1 MLDSKMKKNYDVVII
16 GGGAQGLSLA
26 YNLACKGLS
35 SVAVLDKSYPG
46 SGASGR
52 NGEMIRSAF
61 ASAEWIHFFDASLR
75 IWETLS
81 QELRFNLMFNRR
93 GYLILAST
101 PEELA
106 VCRTGLELQKSYGLK
121 TCHLDEK
128 EVRKLVPALNPEM
141 VHGGI
146 LQTDAGF
153 ARHDALVW
161 AYMRAARRLNVD
173 IFSYTEVT
181 GIGTKNGEIN
191 SISTTRGAIETPTAV
206 NAAGGQ
212 AGHIA
217 KMVGVQLPSKTYCL
231 EMIVTEPLK
240 PFLTPALASLNTMS
254 YMHQSTRGEFSG
266 GSDLEE
272 FEPSNSLKS
281 TWLLTRDMAEKFVRL
296 FPGLAGVRLMRQWG
310 GLVDMT
316 ADIAPVLGPV
326 PGIKGFILDCGWVY
340 GFMGAPAGGKF
351 LAEYILS
358 GAMPPEIAPF
368 GLERFKTGKLVPDK
382 SLLLKI

>member
-1 MLDSKMKKNYDVVII
+1 MKNNYDVVII
-16 GGGAQGLSLA
+16 GGGGQGLSLA
-26 YNLACKGLS
+26 YNLASRGLTN
-35 SVAVLDKSYPG
+35 VAVLDRSYPG

-61 ASAEWIHFFDASLR
+61 ASTEWIRFFDASLR

-81 QELRFNLMFNRR
+81 RELRFNLMFNLR

-106 VCRTGLELQKSYGLK
+106 ICRTSLQLQKSHGLK
-121 TCHLDEK
+121 TFLLDEI
-128 EVRKLVPALNPEM
+128 EIRKLIPALNPEM

-146 LQTDAGF
+146 MQPNAGF

-161 AYMRAARRLNVD
+161 AYLRAARRMQVD
-173 IFSYTEVT
+173 IFPHTEVT
-181 GIGTKNGEIN
+181 GIKTENGSVKSVI
-191 SISTTRGAIETPTAV
+191 TTRGVVETPMVV

-212 AGHIA
+212 AGSVA
-217 KMVGVQLPSKTYCL
+217 AMVGVRLPSNTYRL

-240 PFLTPALASLNTMS
+240 PFLGPALASLNAPG
-254 YMHQSTRGEFSG
+254 YMHQTTRGEFAG
-266 GSDLEE
+266 GADLEE
-272 FEPSNSLKS
+272 FEPSNSLSS
-281 TWLLTRDMAEKFVRL
+281 TWLLTRHMARKFVRL

-316 ADIAPVLGPV
+316 GDIAPVLGPV
-326 PGIKGFILDCGWVY
+326 PGIKGFVLDCGWVY

-351 LAEYILS
+351 LADYILS
-358 GAMPPEIAPF
+358 GKMPTEIAPF
-368 GLERFKTGKLVPDK
+368 GLERFKTGKLVHDQ
-382 SLLLKI
+382 SLLLKS

>member
-1 MLDSKMKKNYDVVII
+1 MKKNYDVVII

-26 YNLACKGLS
+26 YNLARKGLS
-35 SVAVLDKSYPG
+35 SVAVLDQSYPG

-52 NGEMIRSAF
+52 NGEMVRSAF
-61 ASAEWIHFFDASLR
+61 ASAEWVRFFDASIT

-81 QELRFNLMFNRR
+81 QELDFNVMFNRR
-93 GYLILAST
+93 GYLVLAST
-101 PEELA
+101 SKELA
-106 VCRTGLELQKSYGLK
+106 LCQSSIELQKSFGLK
-121 TCHLDEK
+121 THLLDDND
-128 EVRKLVPALNPEM
+128 VRKLVPALNPEM
-141 VHGGI
+141 AGGGI
-146 LQTDAGF
+146 LQPNAGF

-161 AYMRAARRLNVD
+161 AYGRAARRLKVD
-173 IFSYTEVT
+173 IFSFSEVT
-181 GIGTKNGEIN
+181 GIAVENGKIKNVTTTKGL
-191 SISTTRGAIETPTAV
+191 IETLTVV
-206 NAAGGQ
+206 NAAGGH

-217 KMVGVQLPSKTYCL
+217 QMVGVQLPSNTYCL

-240 PFLTPALASLNTMS
+240 PFLTPALASLNTIS
-254 YMHQSTRGEFSG
+254 YMHQTTRGEFAG
-266 GSDLEE
+266 GSDLETLD
-272 FEPSNSLKS
+272 PSNSLKS
-281 TWLLTRDMAEKFVRL
+281 TLLLTRDMMNKFVRL

-316 ADIAPVLGPV
+316 EDIAPVLGPV

-358 GAMPPEIAPF
+358 GALPPEIAPF
-368 GLERFKTGKLVPDK
+368 GLQRFKLGKLVPDK

>member
-1 MLDSKMKKNYDVVII
+1 MKKNYDVVII

-26 YNLACKGLS
+26 YNLARLGLTD
-35 SVAVLDKSYPG
+35 VAVLDRSYPG

-52 NGEMIRSAF
+52 NGQMIRSAF
-61 ASAEWIHFFDASLR
+61 ASAEWIRFFEASLR

-81 QELRFNLMFNRR
+81 RELRFNLMFNRR
-93 GYLILAST
+93 GYLVLAST

-106 VCRTGLELQKSYGLK
+106 VCRSSLELQKSYGLR
-121 TCHLDEK
+121 TFLLDER
-128 EVRKLVPALNPEM
+128 EIRKLVPALNPAM
-141 VHGGI
+141 VCGGI
-146 LQTDAGF
+146 MQPDAGF
-153 ARHDALVW
+153 ARHDALLW
-161 AYMRAARRLNVD
+161 AYRQAALRLGVD
-173 IFSYTEVT
+173 ILSYTEVKD
-181 GIGTKNGEIN
+181 IQIKNEKIK
-191 SISTTRGAIETPTAV
+191 SITTTQGLIETPTVV

-212 AGHIA
+212 AGYIA
-217 KMVGVQLPSKTYCL
+217 DMVAVRLPSETYCL

-240 PFLTPALASLNTMS
+240 PFLTPALASLNIMG

-266 GSDLEE
+266 GADLEK
-272 FEPSNSLKS
+272 FEPTKSLKS
-281 TWLLTRDMAEKFVRL
+281 TWQLTRDMAAKFVRL

-351 LAEYILS
+351 LADFILS
-358 GAMPPEIAPF
+358 GEMPAEIAPF
-368 GLERFKTGKLVPDK
+368 GLERFKTGKLVHDQ
-382 SLLLKI
+382 SLLLKG

>member
-1 MLDSKMKKNYDVVII
+1 MKKNYDVVII

-26 YNLACKGLS
+26 YNLAKRGLTD
-35 SVAVLDKSYPG
+35 VAVLDKSYPG

-61 ASAEWIHFFDASLR
+61 ASTEWIRFFDAGLR

-81 QELRFNLMFNRR
+81 RELRFNLMFNRR
-93 GYLILAST
+93 GYLILATS
-101 PEELA
+101 PEELT
-106 VCRTGLELQKSYGLK
+106 VCRSGLELQKSFGLK
-121 TCHLDEK
+121 TFSLDEQ
-128 EVRKLVPALNPEM
+128 EIRKLVPALNPDM
-141 VHGGI
+141 IRGGI
-146 LQTDAGF
+146 MQPDAGF

-161 AYMRAARRLNVD
+161 AYGQAARRLGID

-181 GIGTKNGEIN
+181 GIQIKNGEVN
-191 SISTTRGAIETPTAV
+191 SITTTKGNVETPTVV

-212 AGHIA
+212 SGEIA
-217 KMVGVQLPSKTYCL
+217 EMVGVKLPSDTYCL

-240 PFLTPALASLNTMS
+240 PFLTPALASLNILG

-266 GSDLEE
+266 GADLEK
-272 FEPSNSLKS
+272 FEPTTSLKS
-281 TWLLTRDMAEKFVRL
+281 TWLLTRDMARKFVLL

-316 ADIAPVLGPV
+316 EDIAPVLGPV

-340 GFMGAPAGGKF
+340 GFMGAPAGGKY
-351 LAEYILS
+351 LADYMLS
-358 GAMPPEIAPF
+358 GEMPVEIAPF
-368 GLERFKTGKLVPDK
+368 GLERFKTGELVHDQSLVLK
-382 SLLLKI
+382 S

>member
-1 MLDSKMKKNYDVVII
+1 MKKSYDIVII

-26 YNLACKGLS
+26 YNLACRGLS
-35 SVAVLDKSYPG
+35 NVAVLDKSYPG

-61 ASAEWIHFFDASLR
+61 ASVEWIRFFDASLR
-75 IWETLS
+75 IWKALS
-81 QELRFNLMFNRR
+81 HELHFNLMFNQR

-121 TCHLDEK
+121 TFTIDEN

-141 VHGGI
+141 VRGGI
-146 LQTDAGF
+146 MQPDAGF

-173 IFSYTEVT
+173 IFSHTEVT
-181 GIGTKNGEIN
+181 GIETINGEIKN
-191 SISTTRGAIETPTAV
+191 VTTTKGVIETPAVV

-212 AGHIA
+212 AGYIA
-217 KMVGVQLPSKTYCL
+217 DLVGIRLPSDTCCL

-240 PFLTPALASLNTMS
+240 PFLTPALASLNVMG
-254 YMHQSTRGEFSG
+254 YMHQSSRGEFSG
-266 GSDLEE
+266 GADLEKI
-272 FEPSNSLKS
+272 EPSNSLKS
-281 TWLLTRDMAEKFVRL
+281 TWLLTRDMARKFVRL

-326 PGIKGFILDCGWVY
+326 PGLKGFILDCGWVY

-351 LAEYILS
+351 LAEYIIS
-358 GAMPPEIAPF
+358 GEMPPEIAPF
-368 GLERFKTGKLVPDK
+368 GLQRFQTGKLVHDQ
-382 SLLLKI
+382 SLLLK

>member
-1 MLDSKMKKNYDVVII
+1 MIKKGYDVVII

-26 YNLACKGLS
+26 YNLACRGLS
-35 SVAVLDKSYPG
+35 NVAVLDKSYPG

-61 ASAEWIHFFDASLR
+61 ASTEWIRFFDASLR
-75 IWETLS
+75 NWDTLS
-81 QELRFNLMFNRR
+81 HELRFNLMFNRR

-106 VCRTGLELQKSYGLK
+106 VCRTGLELQKSYGLN
-121 TCHLDEK
+121 TLSLDEQ
-128 EVRKLVPALNPEM
+128 EIRKLVPALNPEM

-146 LQTDAGF
+146 IQPNAGF

-161 AYMRAARRLNVD
+161 AYMHAARRLKVD
-173 IFSYTEVT
+173 IFSHTEVT
-181 GIGTKNGEIN
+181 GIETKNGEIK
-191 SISTTRGAIETPTAV
+191 SIATTKGIVETPTVV

-212 AGHIA
+212 AGFIA
-217 KMVGVQLPSKTYCL
+217 DLFGIRLPSATYCL

-240 PFLTPALASLNTMS
+240 PFLTPALASLNVMG

-266 GSDLEE
+266 GADLEK

-281 TWLLTRDMAEKFVRL
+281 TCLLTRDMAVKFVRL

-310 GLVDMT
+310 GLVDM
-316 ADIAPVLGPV
+316 AEDIAPVLGPV
-326 PGIKGFILDCGWVY
+326 PGLEGFILDCGWVY

-358 GAMPPEIAPF
+358 GEMPPEIAPF
-368 GLERFKTGKLVPDK
+368 GLQRFQTGKLVHDQ
-382 SLLLKI
+382 SLLLK

>member
-1 MLDSKMKKNYDVVII
+1 MKKNYDVVII

-26 YNLACKGLS
+26 YNLARLGLTD
-35 SVAVLDKSYPG
+35 VAVLDRSYPG

-52 NGEMIRSAF
+52 NGQMIRSAF
-61 ASAEWIHFFDASLR
+61 ASAEWIRFFEASLR

-81 QELRFNLMFNRR
+81 RELRFNLMFNRR
-93 GYLILAST
+93 GYLVLAST

-106 VCRTGLELQKSYGLK
+106 VCRSSLELQKSYGLR
-121 TCHLDEK
+121 TFLLDER
-128 EVRKLVPALNPEM
+128 EIRKLVPALNPAM
-141 VHGGI
+141 VCGGI
-146 LQTDAGF
+146 MQPDAGF
-153 ARHDALVW
+153 ARHDALLW
-161 AYMRAARRLNVD
+161 AYRQAALRLGVD
-173 IFSYTEVT
+173 ILSYTEVKD
-181 GIGTKNGEIN
+181 IQIKNEKIK
-191 SISTTRGAIETPTAV
+191 SITTTQGLIETPTVV

-212 AGHIA
+212 AGYIA
-217 KMVGVQLPSKTYCL
+217 DMVAVRLPSETYCL

-240 PFLTPALASLNTMS
+240 PFLTPALASLNIMG

-266 GSDLEE
+266 GADLEKY
-272 FEPSNSLKS
+272 EPTKSLKS
-281 TWLLTRDMAEKFVRL
+281 TWQLTRDMAAKFVRL

-351 LAEYILS
+351 LADFILS
-358 GAMPPEIAPF
+358 DEMPAEIAPF
-368 GLERFKTGKLVPDK
+368 GLERFKTGNLVHDQ
-382 SLLLKI
+382 SLLLKG

>member
-1 MLDSKMKKNYDVVII
+1 MKKNYDVVII

-26 YNLACKGLS
+26 YNLACQG
-35 SVAVLDKSYPG
+35 VTNVVILDRSYPG

-61 ASAEWIHFFDASLR
+61 ASAEWIRFFDASRR

-81 QELRFNLMFNRR
+81 RELRFNLMFNRR

-106 VCRTGLELQKSYGLK
+106 VCRSSLELQKSYGLK
-121 TCHLDEK
+121 TFPLDEQ
-128 EVRKLVPALNPEM
+128 EIRKLVPALNPEM
-141 VHGGI
+141 VRGGI
-146 LQTDAGF
+146 MQPDAGF

-161 AYMRAARRLNVD
+161 AYRSAARRLGVD
-173 IFSYTEVT
+173 IFSFTEVI
-181 GIGTKNGEIN
+181 GIETKNEEIKR
-191 SISTTRGAIETPTAV
+191 ITTTKGVIETSTAV
-206 NAAGGQ
+206 NAAGGF
-212 AGHIA
+212 AGRIA
-217 KMVGVQLPSKTYCL
+217 EMVGIQLPSDTYRL

-240 PFLTPALASLNTMS
+240 PFLTPALASLNIMG

-266 GSDLEE
+266 GADLEK
-272 FEPSNSLKS
+272 FEPSHSLKS
-281 TWLLTRDMAEKFVRL
+281 TWLLTRDMAAKFVRL

-316 ADIAPVLGPV
+316 EDIAPVLGPV

-340 GFMGAPAGGKF
+340 GFMGAPAGGKY
-351 LAEYILS
+351 LAEYIIS
-358 GAMPPEIAPF
+358 GEIPVEIAPF
-368 GLERFKTGKLVPDK
+368 GLERFKTGKLVHDQ
-382 SLLLKI
+382 SLLLKS

>member
-1 MLDSKMKKNYDVVII
+1 MKKIYDVVII

-26 YNLACKGLS
+26 YNLARNGLS
-35 SVAVLDKSYPG
+35 NVAVLDKSYPG

-61 ASAEWIHFFDASLR
+61 ASTEWIRFFDASLR

-106 VCRTGLELQKSYGLK
+106 VCHTGLELQKSFDLK
-121 TCHLDEK
+121 TFPLDEQ
-128 EVRKLVPALNPEM
+128 EIRKLVPALNPEM
-141 VHGGI
+141 VCGGI
-146 LQTDAGF
+146 LQPDAGF

-161 AYMRAARRLNVD
+161 AYGQAARRLGVD
-173 IFSYTEVT
+173 IFSYTAVT
-181 GIGTKNGEIN
+181 GIQIKNGEVK
-191 SISTTRGAIETPTAV
+191 SITTTKGVIETPLVV

-212 AGHIA
+212 AGEIA
-217 KMVGVQLPSKTYCL
+217 EMIGVDLPSDTYCL

-240 PFLTPALASLNTMS
+240 PFLTPALAALNIMG
-254 YMHQSTRGEFSG
+254 YMHQSTRGELSG
-266 GSDLEE
+266 GADLEK
-272 FEPSNSLKS
+272 FEPTKSLKS
-281 TWLLTRDMAEKFVRL
+281 TCLLTRDMARKFVRL
-296 FPGLAGVRLMRQWG
+296 FPDLAGVRLMRQWG

-316 ADIAPVLGPV
+316 ADIAPVLGAV
-326 PGIKGFILDCGWVY
+326 PGIKGFIMDCGWVY

-351 LAEYILS
+351 LAHYILS
-358 GAMPPEIAPF
+358 GEMPTEIAPF
-368 GLERFKTGKLVPDK
+368 GFERFRTGKLVHDH
-382 SLLLKI
+382 SLLLKS

>member
-1 MLDSKMKKNYDVVII
+1 MKKNYDVVII

-26 YNLACKGLS
+26 YNLARKGLS
-35 SVAVLDKSYPG
+35 RVAVLDKSYPG

-61 ASAEWIHFFDASLR
+61 ASAEWIRFFDASLG

-81 QELRFNLMFNRR
+81 HELRFNLMFNRR

-106 VCRTGLELQKSYGLK
+106 VCRAGLELQKLYGLK
-121 TCHLDEK
+121 TFPLDEK
-128 EVRKLVPALNPEM
+128 EVQKLIPSLNPEM
-141 VHGGI
+141 AGGGI
-146 LQTDAGF
+146 MQPNAGF
-153 ARHDALVW
+153 SRHDALVW

-173 IFSYTEVT
+173 VFSYTEVT
-181 GIGTKNGEIN
+181 GIDTKNGIIK
-191 SISTTRGAIETPTAV
+191 SVTTTKGVIETATVV
-206 NAAGGQ
+206 NAAGGH

-217 KMVGVQLPSKTYCL
+217 EMVAVQLPSKTYRL

-240 PFLTPALASLNTMS
+240 PFLTPALASLNIMG

-281 TWLLTRDMAEKFVRL
+281 TWLLTRDMARKFVRL

-326 PGIKGFILDCGWVY
+326 PGINGFILDCGWVY

-358 GAMPPEIAPF
+358 REMPPEIAAF
-368 GLERFKTGKLVPDK
+368 GLERFKTGKLLHDQ
-382 SLLLKI
+382 SLLLK

>member
-1 MLDSKMKKNYDVVII
+1 MKKGYDIVIV

-26 YNLACKGLS
+26 YNLARNGLS
-35 SVAVLDKSYPG
+35 NVAVLDKSYPG

-61 ASAEWIHFFDASLR
+61 ASTEWIRLFDASLR

-81 QELRFNLMFNRR
+81 SELRFNLMFTRR

-101 PEELA
+101 TEELDA
-106 VCRTGLELQKSYGLK
+106 CRAGLK
-121 TCHLDEK
+121 LHKSFGLNTFSLDEK
-128 EVRKLVPALNPEM
+128 EIRNLVPDLNPEM
-141 VHGGI
+141 VCGGI
-146 LQTDAGF
+146 MQPDAGF

-161 AYMRAARRLNVD
+161 AYMIAARRLNVD
-173 IFSYTEVT
+173 IFSHTEVT
-181 GIGTKNGEIN
+181 GIETENGCIK
-191 SISTTRGAIETPTAV
+191 SVSTTRGTIETSTVV

-212 AGHIA
+212 AGLIA
-217 KMVGVQLPSKTYCL
+217 EMVGVHLPSDTYCL

-240 PFLTPALASLNTMS
+240 PFLMPALASLNILG
-254 YMHQSTRGEFSG
+254 YMHQSTRGEFCG
-266 GSDLEE
+266 GADLEK
-272 FEPSNSLKS
+272 FEPSRSIKR
-281 TWLLTRDMAEKFVRL
+281 TWLLTRDMAGKFVRL

-326 PGIKGFILDCGWVY
+326 PGVKGFILDCGWVY

-351 LAEYILS
+351 LADYIVS
-358 GAMPPEIAPF
+358 GEMPPEIEPF
-368 GLERFKTGKLVPDK
+368 GVERFATGKLVYDQSLVFK
-382 SLLLKI
+382 S